1 MSTAITIERL
11 KRIHEPGPVRVVR
24 PSPAA
29 PVSDAGLA
37 ARLRLLASWA
47 KAVGR

>member
-1 MSTAITIERL
+1 MSAAITPERL

>member
-1 MSTAITIERL
+1 MDNVTLERL

-24 PSPAA
+24 PAPAA
-29 PVSDAGLA
+29 PASDADLA
-37 ARLRLLASWA
+37 ALLRLRASSA

>member
-1 MSTAITIERL
+1 MSAAITLERL

-24 PSPAA
+24 PAPAA
-29 PVSDAGLA
+29 PVSDADLA

-47 KAVGR
+47 KAVTR